1 MLFRS
6 PTRADSVAL
15 SGDPADY
22 FTELNALRQRYLDAM
37 DDDFNTGGAVGVL
50 FDLRTKLNAFIN
62 DHKLDTAAGDKSKLP
77 ALTAGMTLLKE
88 LASILGVFREAK
100 AKAASADDGL
110 LDGLMQLVI
119 QIRADARKNK
129 NFPVA
134 DLIRNKLNELKI
146 TLEDRTDQTLW
157 RRG

>member
-1 MLFRS
+1 
-6 PTRADSVAL
+6 
-15 SGDPADY
+15 
-22 FTELNALRQRYLDAM
+22 M

-50 FDLRTKLNAFIN
+50 FDLRKTLNAFIA
-62 DHKLDTAAGDKSKLP
+62 DHKLDSASANKGQIPS
-77 ALTAGMTLLKE
+77 LTTGMTLLKE
-88 LASILGVFREAK
+88 LALILGVFRDAK
-100 AKAASADDGL
+100 LKATSADDGT

-129 NFPVA
+129 NFAVA

-157 RRG
+157 RKG